1 MLVTSS
7 VECHATGSCQFMVL
21 PSLFLNQLLGH
32 GITSCEQ
39 DGGCDALG
47 QEGALGQSHLVP
59 KQIDI
64 SNCSLLGPPL
74 VMHIAIN
81 GSLPL

>member
-1 MLVTSS
+1 MITSS

-21 PSLFLNQLLGH
+21 PPLLLNQLLGH
-32 GITSCEQ
+32 GITSREQ

-59 KQIDI
+59 KQVNI
-64 SNCSLLGPPL
+64 SNCSSSRGAPLGL
-74 VMHIAIN
+74 DIVII
-81 GSLPL
+81 GGLPF